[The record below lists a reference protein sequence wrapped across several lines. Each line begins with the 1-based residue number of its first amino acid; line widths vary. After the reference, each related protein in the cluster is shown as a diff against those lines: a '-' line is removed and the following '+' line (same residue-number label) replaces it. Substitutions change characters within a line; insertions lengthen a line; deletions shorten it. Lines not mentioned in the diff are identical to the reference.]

1 MQRYAIIDAHLFCSE
16 NIHKNSNKYFEGTSA
31 ISINDFAMFIE
42 LYVQ

>member
-1 MQRYAIIDAHLFCSE
+1 MLQYVIIDAHLFCSE

-31 ISINDFAMFIE
+31 ISMNDFAIFIE